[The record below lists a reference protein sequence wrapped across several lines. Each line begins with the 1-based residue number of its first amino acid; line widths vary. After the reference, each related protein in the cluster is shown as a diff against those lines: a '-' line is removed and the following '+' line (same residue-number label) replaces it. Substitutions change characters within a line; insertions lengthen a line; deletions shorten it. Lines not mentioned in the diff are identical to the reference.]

1 MKKFAATAVL
11 AFASAIFAQE
21 TTAIQ
26 NVCDSLALG
35 GHARIELVPAY
46 IQETNWYGDI
56 RTQRQDSSRTVYHS
70 SYEPLLINIKKGSTL
85 NVPISIKAECRET
98 EGNNVTF
105 AVWNSSQKWVK
116 DEVDDYATGIYNI
129 RWLEVPGHDSTNT
142 NNLLAFLPGSIPADY
157 SFQSNQLLFSETFEF
172 AFEWWF
178 VGASYTETIVH
189 DSLHSTLRHYYGS
202 STGND
207 SLRVLANA
215 VKALK
220 VPDSIS
226 TVRLQ
231 VLKVVLTDSRKPI
244 QPESSSSSQ
253 SPVSCSS
260 AESSSS
266 SSNIVPPSSSSSV
279 IKSSSSSAP
288 KSSSSDVQSCSSTV
302 ASSSSQ
308 ASSSS
313 KVTSSSS
320 DTPKSSSSA
329 KPASSSSDAK
339 SSSSAK
345 QSSSSKA
352 KSSSSQKDDSSSSE
366 SSRIVLSAGT
376 ADGLRMLQ
384 VRRLDGSIVRDG
396 KMLDAGV
403 YYVKYSD
410 GLWRRTAVLSK

>member
-1 MKKFAATAVL
+1 MKKFAAVAVL

-21 TTAIQ
+21 TTAIH

-35 GHARIELVPAY
+35 GHPKIELVPAY
-46 IQETNWYGDI
+46 FEESNWYGNVH
-56 RTQRQDSSRTVYHS
+56 TQKRDSSRTVIHE
-70 SYEPLLINIKKGSTL
+70 SYETLKINIKKDQKLS
-85 NVPISIKAECRET
+85 VPISIKAECRVT
-98 EGNNVTF
+98 DGNDIGF
-105 AVWNSSQKWVK
+105 AIWNSNQTWVT
-116 DEVDDYATGIYNI
+116 DVVDDYATEIYDI
-129 RWLEVPGHDSTNT
+129 RRLSLEGHDSTNT
-142 NNLLAFLPGSIPADY
+142 YNLLAFVPGAIPTDG
-157 SFQSNQLLFSETFEF
+157 SFQSNQLLISKTFEF

-207 SLRVLANA
+207 SLKVLANA
-215 VKALK
+215 VKALN
-220 VPDSIS
+220 VPDSIP
-226 TVRLQ
+226 TVRIQ
-231 VLKVVLTDSRKPI
+231 TLKVVLTDSRKPI
-244 QPESSSSSQ
+244 EPESSSSSQ
-253 SPVSCSS
+253 SPVSCASG
-260 AESSSS
+260 ESSSS
-266 SSNIVPPSSSSSV
+266 SSNVVPLSSSSSV
-279 IKSSSSSAP
+279 IKSSSSSTP

-313 KVTSSSS
+313 KATSSSS
-320 DTPKSSSSA
+320 ETPKSSSSA
-329 KPASSSSDAK
+329 KPASSSSKAK
-339 SSSSAK
+339 SSSSGK

-352 KSSSSQKDDSSSSE
+352 KSSSSKKDDSSSSE
-366 SSRIVLSAGT
+366 SSRIVLTASP